1 MVSSITIGNCLKD
14 LMAIQCPRVDN
25 SELLDRIDR
34 VSNSIA
40 GCINLAKSALRKRKS
55 SVSYKKTNPQI
66 EHTCNIFSGL
76 DHIDKK
82 ITQCI
87 KLAEDTLNANGL
99 DDQEYPEFVN
109 PWASSQSDFEQDQ
122 AFIDYL
128 DELDGSI
135 SEDKL
140 WKNRQN

>member
-1 MVSSITIGNCLKD
+1 MPSRHHLSRTTCQHSFNDYNRKLSKGSDENLTESPTVLQDASTLLNQLIRKKSDTSFNKTIH
-14 LMAIQCPRVDN
+14 
-25 SELLDRIDR
+25 
-34 VSNSIA
+34 
-40 GCINLAKSALRKRKS
+40 
-55 SVSYKKTNPQI
+55 KKKPT
-66 EHTCNIFSGL
+66 EDIFSST

-82 ITQCI
+82 IRHCLQ
-87 KLAEDTLNANGL
+87 LAEDTLNANGL